1 MNPKDIFCP
10 NIECPTR
17 GQIGKGNIGKHS
29 QKDQRYKCAVCQETF
44 TATKG
49 TIFYRLRTE
58 PKIVLQVITLQA
70 YGCPVQAI
78 VQAFGLDERTVRD
91 WWQRAG
97 KHCQKVHEH
106 KVEQA
111 KLDLQQV
118 QADEIKVKTFLGTVW
133 MALAIMVS
141 TRLWLGGAVSP
152 HRDMD
157 LIQTLANKIRN
168 LALCRPLLLA
178 VDGLASYVSAFQKAF
193 RTALPR
199 RKGEL
204 GRPQLISWPNIAIVQ
219 VVKQRVEGHLNISR
233 RIVQGSEMMVKSLI
247 QKTQSQGVINTAFI
261 ERFNA
266 TFRQRL
272 NCLVRRTRTLA
283 RKVHTL
289 ETGMYVVGCL
299 YNFCHPH
306 HSLRLKLSVGRFG
319 YRWVQRTPAIAAG
332 LADHIWT
339 VEELFDF
346 RIPPSRWKPPTQR
359 GRQSLATKKLV
370 EEWCS

>member
-1 MNPKDIFCP
+1 MNPQEIFCP
-10 NIECPTR
+10 NMDCPAR
-17 GQIGKGNIGKHS
+17 GQIGKGNIGVHS
-29 QKDQRYKCAVCQETF
+29 QKDQRYICGVCHETF
-44 TATKG
+44 TTTKG
-49 TIFYRLRTE
+49 TIFYRLRTDA
-58 PKIVLQVITLQA
+58 KIVMQVLVLLA
-70 YGCPVQAI
+70 NGCPIQAI
-78 VQAFGLDERTVRD
+78 VQAFGFDERTVQD
-91 WWQRAG
+91 WWDRAG
-97 KHCQKVHEH
+97 KHCQKVHEQ

-141 TRLWLGGAVSP
+141 TRLWLGGAISP

-178 VDGLASYVSAFQKAF
+178 VDGLASYVTAFRKAF
-193 RTALPR
+193 RTALPKR
-199 RKGEL
+199 RGEM
-204 GRPQLISWPNIAIVQ
+204 GRPQLICWPDIVIVQ
-219 VVKQRVEGHLNISR
+219 VVKQRLDGKLNISR
-233 RIVQGSEMMVKSLI
+233 RIVQGSQTMVAALI
-247 QKTQSQGVINTAFI
+247 QKTQGQGVINTAFI

-283 RKVHTL
+283 RKVQTL

-319 YRWVQRTPAIAAG
+319 HRWVQRTPAIAAG
-332 LADHIWT
+332 LADRIWT
-339 VEELFDF
+339 FEELFNF
-346 RIPPSRWKPPTQR
+346 RIPPTRWKPPTQR
-359 GRQSLATKKLV
+359 GRRSLATQKLV
-370 EEWCS
+370 EKWCS